1 MYIRRRMTEKH
12 AKLRSHSSHSE
23 DRQKYLGNR
32 LFLFI
37 FSGIYGKN
45 FYHKL
50 KLNENSDQAVARSKS
65 GTCFSRA
72 YRSGR
77 NIVAF

>member
-23 DRQKYLGNR
+23 DRQKYLGNW
-32 LFLFI
+32 FLFFI
-37 FSGIYGKN
+37 RSCIYEKN
-45 FYHKL
+45 FIMNSK
-50 KLNENSDQAVARSKS
+50 NENSDQAVARSKS

>member
-1 MYIRRRMTEKH
+1 MTEKH

-23 DRQKYLGNR
+23 DRQKYLGKR
-32 LFLFI
+32 LFLFTI
-37 FSGIYGKN
+37 SCIYEKEFYNFIKIKKN
-45 FYHKL
+45 D
-50 KLNENSDQAVARSKS
+50 NSDQAVARSKS

-72 YRSGR
+72 YRSGS